1 MARVGIIGF
10 GFVGSGLYRWLTG
23 QPDRYQVAFVH
34 ARDPDRLG
42 DVPAELRLTDLSA
55 APPADL
61 VVEAAHP
68 AITAQFGAGLLS
80 RSDYMPL
87 SVSAMADDD
96 LRARLLAVA
105 SAHGHRLLIPHG
117 AMVGVDSLF
126 EWRRQWR
133 DVTITF
139 RKPPASIEPV
149 AGAVAA
155 GGEQILFDGTVR
167 EIARRF
173 PRNVNAMVTC
183 ALATVG
189 LDRCRGRMVSDPAA
203 TQLMLQLEAIG
214 SDGSR
219 LFIERQ
225 QPAAGVSGSEMFASL
240 CRSVE
245 LALRPK
251 QAMEFV

>member
-10 GFVGSGLYRWLTG
+10 GFVGSGLYRWLAG

-42 DVPAELRLTDLSA
+42 DVPAELRLTDLSV

-68 AITAQFGAGLLS
+68 AITVQFGAGLLS

-87 SVSAMADDD
+87 SVSALADDE

-105 SAHGHRLLIPHG
+105 SAYGHRLLIPHG

-155 GGEQILFDGTVR
+155 GGEQILFDGPVR

-189 LDRCRGRMVSDPAA
+189 LDRCRGRMISDPTA

-214 SDGSR
+214 TDGSR

-245 LALRPK
+245 LTLRPK